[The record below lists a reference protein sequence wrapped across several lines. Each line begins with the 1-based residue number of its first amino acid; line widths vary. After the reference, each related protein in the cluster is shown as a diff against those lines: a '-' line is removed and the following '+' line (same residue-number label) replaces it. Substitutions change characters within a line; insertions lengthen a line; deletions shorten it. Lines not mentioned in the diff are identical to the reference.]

1 MAVKVDDL
9 AAAVLEEL
17 HNYSEGVMNDLKK
30 EVKATAKVCVAE
42 IKENSPVDTGEYS
55 EGWKVKTSYNSQ
67 DDIRMTVHN
76 ADHYQRTHLLE
87 DGHANVDGGRTPG
100 TPHIKPAADH
110 AAARLEGKA
119 KVICR
124 GTG

>member
-1 MAVKVDDL
+1 MAVKVDNL
-9 AAAVLEEL
+9 TAAVLKEL
-17 HNYSEGVMNDLKK
+17 QDYSDDTMADLKK
-30 EVKATAKVCVAE
+30 EVKAVASACVAE
-42 IKENSPVDTGEYS
+42 IKEKSPANTGEYR
-55 EGWKVKTSYNSQ
+55 EGWKVKKAYEAP

-76 ADHYQRTHLLE
+76 DAHFQRTHLLE

-110 AAARLEGKA
+110 AAARLEERA
-119 KVICR
+119 KVICH